1 MSGTKAIDFSRIRVT
16 CSECNLQELCLPRGL
31 TKEDLEQLEA
41 LVKRAHPLQSGE
53 FLFRAGD
60 PLHNIYA
67 IRSGSVKLFLVDK
80 NGVEQILGFYFPG
93 EILGLDAID
102 TKKHVCTAV
111 ALETSSYCAFP
122 FTSLADICSRISELQ
137 NQMFRLM
144 SRELTYENELL
155 LTIGKKNAEE
165 RLATF
170 LLTLSDRFYRL
181 GYSSKEFKLAMSR
194 QEIANYLGLTIE
206 TVSRIL
212 SRFQK
217 EQIIDVARKQIS
229 IKNPEV
235 LQKISSGCSNTH
247 KI

>member
-1 MSGTKAIDFSRIRVT
+1 M
-16 CSECNLQELCLPRGL
+16 
-31 TKEDLEQLEA
+31 
-41 LVKRAHPLQSGE
+41 
-53 FLFRAGD
+53 
-60 PLHNIYA
+60 
-67 IRSGSVKLFLVDK
+67 
-80 NGVEQILGFYFPG
+80 
-93 EILGLDAID
+93 
-102 TKKHVCTAV
+102 
-111 ALETSSYCAFP
+111 ETSSYCSFP
-122 FTSLADICSRISELQ
+122 FAHLADICSRVSELQ

-170 LLTLSDRFYRL
+170 LITLSGRFQRL

-229 IKNPEV
+229 IKNLEM
-235 LQKISSGCSNTH
+235 LHKLSSGCSNNH
-247 KI
+247 RI

>member
-1 MSGTKAIDFSRIRVT
+1 MD
-16 CSECNLQELCLPRGL
+16 
-31 TKEDLEQLEA
+31 DLERLEK
-41 LVKRAHPLQSGE
+41 VVRRTHPLHSGDFLFHSGE
-53 FLFRAGD
+53 EFRY
-60 PLHNIYA
+60 IYA
-67 IRSGSVKLFLVDK
+67 LRSGSVKLVLIDEHG
-80 NGVEQILGFYFPG
+80 NDQIIGFYFPG

-102 TKKHVCTAV
+102 KKKHVCSAI

-122 FTSLADICSRISELQ
+122 FAHITEICHSVPELQ

-170 LLTLSDRFYRL
+170 LITLSSRFQRL
-181 GYSSKEFKLAMSR
+181 GYSSKELKLSMSR

-206 TVSRIL
+206 TVSRIM

-217 EQIIDVARKQIS
+217 EELISLNRKQVN
-229 IKNPEV
+229 IKNIDE
-235 LQKISSGCSNTH
+235 LKHLSSGCNSQKKVQWH
-247 KI
+247 Q

>member
-1 MSGTKAIDFSRIRVT
+1 MSRSKIIDFSKIKVT
-16 CSECNLQELCLPRGL
+16 CSNCNLQELCLPRGL
-31 TKEDLEQLEA
+31 KMEDLEQLETV
-41 LVKRAHPLQSGE
+41 VKRSHPLQGGD

-67 IRSGSVKLFLVDK
+67 IRSGSIKLFLVDK

-102 TKKHVCTAV
+102 TKKHICTAI
-111 ALETSSYCAFP
+111 AMETSSYCSFP
-122 FTSLADICSRISELQ
+122 FAHLADICSRVSELQ

-170 LLTLSDRFYRL
+170 LITLSGRFQRL

-229 IKNPEV
+229 IKNLEM
-235 LQKISSGCSNTH
+235 LHKLSSGCSNNH
-247 KI
+247 RI

>member
-1 MSGTKAIDFSRIRVT
+1 
-16 CSECNLQELCLPRGL
+16 LHELCLPRGL
-31 TKEDLEQLEA
+31 KVEDLEQLESV
-41 LVKRAHPLQSGE
+41 VKRSHPLQGGDY
-53 FLFRAGD
+53 LFRAGD
-60 PLHNIYA
+60 ALNNLYA
-67 IRSGSVKLFLVDK
+67 VRSGSIKLFLVDK
-80 NGVEQILGFYFPG
+80 NGVDQILGFYFPG

-102 TKKHVCTAV
+102 SKKHLCTAI
-111 ALETSSYCAFP
+111 AMETSSYCAFP
-122 FTSLADICSRISELQ
+122 FTHLADICSRVPELQ
-137 NQMFRLM
+137 NQMFRMM

-170 LLTLSDRFYRL
+170 LLSLSNRFQRL

-217 EQIIDVARKQIS
+217 EQIIDVARKQIN
-229 IKNPEV
+229 IKNHEV
-235 LQKISSGCSNTH
+235 LHKISSGCSNT
-247 KI
+247 

>member
-1 MSGTKAIDFSRIRVT
+1 MD
-16 CSECNLQELCLPRGL
+16 
-31 TKEDLEQLEA
+31 DLEQLETV
-41 LVKRAHPLQSGE
+41 VKRSHPLQGGD

-67 IRSGSVKLFLVDK
+67 IRSGSIKLFLVDK

-102 TKKHVCTAV
+102 TKKHICTAI
-111 ALETSSYCAFP
+111 AMETSSYCSFP
-122 FTSLADICSRISELQ
+122 FAHLADICSRVSELQ

-170 LLTLSDRFYRL
+170 LITLSGRFQRL

-229 IKNPEV
+229 IKNLEM
-235 LQKISSGCSNTH
+235 LHKLSSGCSNNH
-247 KI
+247 RI